1 MAVQEP
7 TRNASRRAL
16 VPLFA
21 AYSVFGVY
29 WGVWVVVFA
38 DFLRANQ
45 LSEGTA
51 GFQLGLLAVVSI
63 LTMTLVSPRL
73 QRYPLSVTVPIG
85 LLAMGFGA
93 MIVGHASGGWLALGF
108 AVLGIGNG
116 LLDVFVNVGGQMIEA
131 SSRRPVLQ
139 FLHASYNVGGIV
151 GGLGAGLATLGGVDF
166 RSRLSVTAAVLV
178 VVAIWTAVSPPLRA
192 QLGPSAT
199 ETRISLSIFLR
210 SRALIVPAVV
220 VLSAFFVE
228 GSMDIWSVIY
238 LRRTLE
244 ASALAGGI
252 AFAIFSLA
260 MAFGR
265 ITAGRVLFGLG
276 YRTTLRIS
284 GVGSLVAGLTAAIT
298 QSTVVAGVAFL
309 FLGFFIASAAPAAF
323 GMIAETD
330 EDPALA
336 VAAMTTVGYSGFIVG
351 PPLMGVLAETAGL
364 RATMVVLVAMSLGVV
379 AGGVFGRTEP
389 PVELDL
395 PGPGKARP
403 TETG

>member
-1 MAVQEP
+1 MAVQQP
-7 TRNASRRAL
+7 NGIAPRRAL

-38 DFLRANQ
+38 DFLRAND
-45 LSEGTA
+45 LTEGAA

-63 LTMTLVSPRL
+63 LTMTLLSPRL
-73 QRYPLSVTVPIG
+73 QRYPLSVTVPLG
-85 LLAMGFGA
+85 LLAMGIGA
-93 MIVGHASGGWLALGF
+93 MIVGHASGEWLALGF

-116 LLDVFVNVGGQMIEA
+116 ILDVFVNVGGQMIEA
-131 SSRRPVLQ
+131 SSRRPALQ
-139 FLHASYNVGGIV
+139 FLHASYNVGGIA
-151 GGLGAGLATLGGVDF
+151 GALGAGVATLGGVDF
-166 RSRLSVTAAVLV
+166 RARLSVTAALLV
-178 VVAIWTAVSPPLRA
+178 VVALWTATSPRLRA
-192 QLGPSAT
+192 QPGPSAT
-199 ETRISLSIFLR
+199 ETKISLSIFLR

-244 ASALAGGI
+244 ASALTGGI

-265 ITAGRVLFGLG
+265 ITAGRLLFGLG
-276 YRTTLRIS
+276 YRVTLRIS
-284 GVGSLVAGLTAAIT
+284 GGGSLAAGLLAAIT
-298 QSTVVAGVAFL
+298 QSTVIAGVAFL

-336 VAAMTTVGYSGFIVG
+336 VAAMTTVGYSGFVVG
-351 PPLMGVLAETAGL
+351 PPLMGILAESAGL
-364 RATMVVLVAMSLGVV
+364 RATMIALVAMSLGVV
-379 AGGVFGRTEP
+379 AGGVFGRREP
-389 PVELDL
+389 PEELDL
-395 PGPGKARP
+395 PDRLDLPGRGG
-403 TETG
+403 T

>member
-1 MAVQEP
+1 MAVQQPEG
-7 TRNASRRAL
+7 NVSRRAL

-29 WGVWVVVFA
+29 WGVWVVVFG
-38 DFLRANQ
+38 DFLRAND
-45 LSEGTA
+45 LTEGTA

-63 LTMTLVSPRL
+63 LTMTLLSPRL
-73 QRYPLSVTVPIG
+73 QRYPLSVTVPLG
-85 LLAMGFGA
+85 LFAMGFGA

-116 LLDVFVNVGGQMIEA
+116 LIDVFVNVGGQMIEA

-151 GGLGAGLATLGGVDF
+151 GALGAGIATLSGVDF
-166 RSRLSVTAAVLV
+166 RVRLSVTAAVLAV
-178 VVAIWTAVSPPLRA
+178 IAVWTATSSQLRA
-192 QLGPSAT
+192 QPGPSAT
-199 ETRISLSIFLR
+199 ETKISLSIFLR
-210 SRALIVPAVV
+210 SRALIVPAIV

-244 ASALAGGI
+244 ASALAGAI
-252 AFAIFSLA
+252 AFATFSLA

-276 YRTTLRIS
+276 YRATLRVS

-298 QSTVVAGVAFL
+298 RSTVVAGIAFV

-336 VAAMTTVGYSGFIVG
+336 VAAMTTVGYSGFVVG
-351 PPLMGVLAETAGL
+351 PPLMGLLAERAGL
-364 RATMVVLVAMSLGVV
+364 RATMMVLVAMSLGVV
-379 AGGVFGRTEP
+379 AGGVFGRPETP
-389 PVELDL
+389 ELDL
-395 PGPGKARP
+395 PDRGEA
-403 TETG
+403 